1 MLTDVYSLGLVYFEL
16 FISASTL
23 PERLEKLK
31 KLKKL
36 MKSRKWKAGPDLAWA
51 QAELSLGWAGNSS
64 LLINMLKASPEDR
77 PLPGENQRG

>member
-1 MLTDVYSLGLVYFEL
+1 
-16 FISASTL
+16 
-23 PERLEKLK
+23 
-31 KLKKL
+31 

-51 QAELSLGWAGNSS
+51 QSDLSLGWAGNSS

>member
-51 QAELSLGWAGNSS
+51 QSELSLLGRK
-64 LLINMLKASPEDR
+64 LIFAHKYVE
-77 PLPGENQRG
+77 GFT